1 MNYKK
6 EVIRGFIL
14 HQSNPPC
21 HDVDTNT
28 LMPCTVTGQEDFQR
42 LVSANPATP
51 YPPGQPK
58 VNCRDGSNNM
68 TCLPL
73 SLMPVEYLC
82 MFL

>member
-28 LMPCTVTGQEDFQR
+28 LMPCTVTGQQDFQR
-42 LVSANPATP
+42 LVSVNPATP
-51 YPPGQPK
+51 YLRQA
-58 VNCRDGSNNM
+58 
-68 TCLPL
+68 
-73 SLMPVEYLC
+73 SLKSAVEMVLII
-82 MFL
+82 

>member
-42 LVSANPATP
+42 LHIRQA
-51 YPPGQPK
+51 
-58 VNCRDGSNNM
+58 
-68 TCLPL
+68 
-73 SLMPVEYLC
+73 SLRSTVEMVLII
-82 MFL
+82 